1 MRLSKLT
8 YVLFTCTGMA
18 WLVECE
24 LKDSRAYCLGAAV
37 HHEFSFN
44 LKPFCGW
51 RFRPLLQNSILLTSS
66 LQAWALNTF
75 TDLHWAAVDLSWW
88 NPGIMSLNIH

>member
-18 WLVECE
+18 WLFECE

-44 LKPFCGW
+44 LKPFCG
-51 RFRPLLQNSILLTSS
+51 
-66 LQAWALNTF
+66 
-75 TDLHWAAVDLSWW
+75 
-88 NPGIMSLNIH
+88 